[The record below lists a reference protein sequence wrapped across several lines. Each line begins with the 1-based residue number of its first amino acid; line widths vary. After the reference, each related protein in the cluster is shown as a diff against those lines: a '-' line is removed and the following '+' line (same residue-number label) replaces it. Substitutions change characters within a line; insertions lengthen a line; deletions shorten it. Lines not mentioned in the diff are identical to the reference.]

1 VQEIRSGSLGSHAAR
16 LTIHY
21 DNLAGLARPHL
32 RLWQADANTV
42 DLAPTG
48 GDEFGPLWELPLVP
62 PELTFTFTAGPG
74 AAQTDGHD
82 RRVRPPVG
90 ADGGLEPGQ
99 VWCRG
104 DRAFVYP
111 VRPADPQ
118 PEPAAAFLERLA
130 ADPGFPAGLELPSA
144 GGRSGFGANLFAD
157 GRVLFGLYHPTAARV
172 FVAGSFNDWQYP
184 GQQRPDPDAFVELAL
199 FRGWFGAANTWLA
212 VTDRAGAG
220 DGVPVLGAG
229 RHPPRRRRGRLVVDP
244 YARQL
249 GPTPRA
255 ATPWWSTRPPSPG
268 ATAAGARP
276 TRPTSSSTRYRCTA
290 SPTVIPTSGPT
301 SRAASTASLSASAPA
316 TSTRSG

>member
-1 VQEIRSGSLGSHAAR
+1 MAVRF
-16 LTIHY
+16 TIHY

-32 RLWQADANTV
+32 RLWHTGANPV

-48 GDEFGPLWELPLVP
+48 GDEFGPLWQLSLVR

-82 RRVRPPVG
+82 RHIRLLVR
-90 ADGGLEPGQ
+90 ADGALQPGQ

-118 PEPAAAFLERLA
+118 PEQAGDLLERLA

-144 GGRSGFGANLFAD
+144 GGRSGLGANLLAD

-184 GQQRPDPDAFVELAL
+184 GHQRPDPDAFVELDL

-220 DGVPVLGAG
+220 DEYRFWVQGGTPPEDAAG
-229 RHPPRRRRGRLVVDP
+229 GRLVVDP

-249 GPTPRA
+249 GPDAQRSNAVVDRPDHLRLERPRLA
-255 ATPWWSTRPPSPG
+255 HARSGRPHPLRG
-268 ATAAGARP
+268 IGARLHRRRSRHP
-276 TRPTSSSTRYRCTA
+276 ARPA
-290 SPTVIPTSGPT
+290 GPL
-301 SRAASTASLSASAPA
+301 R
-316 TSTRSG
+316 RHH